1 MAAAGIP
8 LEKPLSARKIGAG
21 RARGKNTKLFSEE
34 SISNIRRREAMAIS
48 ELAGKP
54 APKEI
59 LIDPEELKRCYFEKK
74 PNPSV
79 RAERVR
85 FGTGGHRGSPLLGT
99 YTEEHI

>member
-1 MAAAGIP
+1 M
-8 LEKPLSARKIGAG
+8 
-21 RARGKNTKLFSEE
+21 FSEE

-85 FGTGGHRGSPLLGT
+85 FGTGGHRVQGAASRKRKTRSLKSSASS
-99 YTEEHI
+99 